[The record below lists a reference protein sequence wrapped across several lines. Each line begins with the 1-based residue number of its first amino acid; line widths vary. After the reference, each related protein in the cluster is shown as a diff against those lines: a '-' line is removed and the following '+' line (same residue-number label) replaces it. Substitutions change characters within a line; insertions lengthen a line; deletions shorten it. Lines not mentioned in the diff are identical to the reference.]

1 MIIAKWGNSLA
12 VRIPASLVQALD
24 LKEGDDVELQ
34 LAGSKQFVVSKA
46 QEKPSLAQRFAS
58 LHQLLAELKEDSALP
73 TMPRTNR
80 QNDFISAL
88 DASDA
93 V

>member
-1 MIIAKWGNSLA
+1 MTDRTEKLLN
-12 VRIPASLVQALD
+12 RTFPD

-34 LAGSKQFVVSKA
+34 LAGSKQFILSKA
-46 QEKPSLAQRFAS
+46 QEKPSLAAS

-73 TMPRTNR
+73 TLPRTNR